1 MASYKNPVSVLVVVY
16 TKNLDILLLERADR
30 EGFWQSVTGS
40 CEPKEALSDTA
51 ARELK
56 EETGI
61 DGSQYGLVNWKMSN
75 KFEIFKHWRGRYA
88 PGVTHNLEHV
98 FGLCLPEL
106 IPINISP
113 REHTQFGWYQIDE
126 AIEKVFSWTNVDA
139 LKFLMK
145 HRKKLIGIE
154 A

>member
-1 MASYKNPVSVLVVVY
+1 M
-16 TKNLDILLLERADR
+16 
-30 EGFWQSVTGS
+30 
-40 CEPKEALSDTA
+40 
-51 ARELK
+51 
-56 EETGI
+56 
-61 DGSQYGLVNWKMSN
+61 
-75 KFEIFKHWRGRYA
+75 
-88 PGVTHNLEHV
+88 THNLEHV
-98 FGLCLPEL
+98 FGLCVPEL

-126 AIEKVFSWTNVDA
+126 AIEKVFSWTNADA